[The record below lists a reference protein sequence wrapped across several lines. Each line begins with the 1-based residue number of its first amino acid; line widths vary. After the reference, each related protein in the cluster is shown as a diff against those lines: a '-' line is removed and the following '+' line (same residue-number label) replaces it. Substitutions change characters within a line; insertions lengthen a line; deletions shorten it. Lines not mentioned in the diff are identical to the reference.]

1 MKNIAICKI
10 LKLNLGIAILALI
23 TGAIYRISQGSSSSL
38 ELINLGILLIIIS
51 PLLRIFLELIFFI
64 KEKNY
69 TYILICLIL
78 FIIILISIIC

>member
-1 MKNIAICKI
+1 M
-10 LKLNLGIAILALI
+10 KLNLGIAILALI
-23 TGAIYRISQGSSSSL
+23 IGAVYRISQGHGSSFM
-38 ELINLGILLIIIS
+38 LINLGILLIIIS

-69 TYILICLIL
+69 TYITICLVL

>member
-1 MKNIAICKI
+1 M
-10 LKLNLGIAILALI
+10 KLNLGIAILALI